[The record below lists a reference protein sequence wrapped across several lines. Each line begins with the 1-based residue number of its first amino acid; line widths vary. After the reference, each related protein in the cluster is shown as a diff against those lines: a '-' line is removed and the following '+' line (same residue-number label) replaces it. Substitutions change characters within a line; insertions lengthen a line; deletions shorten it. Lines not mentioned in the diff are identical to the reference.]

1 MPDARRHPT
10 NTRSTDMSDV
20 TATVD
25 TYLAMWN
32 ETDEGRRA
40 VLIRTAWI
48 DTGHYIDPLMEGRG
62 HDGLSA
68 MVDGVQAQFPGAE
81 FRRTSG
87 VDQHHGLIR
96 FGWEL
101 VGTDGSLIAAGLDI
115 GVVADDGRLDRIAG
129 FLGDL
134 PAVES

>member
-1 MPDARRHPT
+1 M
-10 NTRSTDMSDV
+10 NDV

-25 TYLAMWN
+25 TYLQMWN
-32 ETDEGRRA
+32 ETDVDRRA
-40 VLIRTAWI
+40 ERIRDAWI
-48 DTGHYIDPLMEGRG
+48 ETGHYVDPLMEGKG
-62 HDGLSA
+62 HDGLST
-68 MVDGVQAQFPGAE
+68 MVDGVQAQFPGAT

-87 VDQHHGLIR
+87 VDQHHALIR

-101 VGTDGSLIAAGLDI
+101 VGADGTEIAAGLDI

-134 PAVES
+134 PAVEAA

>member
-1 MPDARRHPT
+1 MKDIT
-10 NTRSTDMSDV
+10 TV
-20 TATVD
+20 VD

-32 ETDEGRRA
+32 ETDTDKRSRH
-40 VLIRTAWI
+40 IRDAWI
-48 DTGHYIDPLMEGRG
+48 ETGHYIDPLMEGRG

-68 MVDGVQAQFPGAE
+68 MVDGVQQQFPGAR

-87 VDQHHGLIR
+87 VDRHHGLIR

-101 VGTDGSLIAAGLDI
+101 VAADGALVAAGLDI

-134 PAVES
+134 PAVDVAAA

>member
-1 MPDARRHPT
+1 
-10 NTRSTDMSDV
+10 MSDV
-20 TATVD
+20 TTTVD
-25 TYLAMWN
+25 TYLQMWN
-32 ETDEGRRA
+32 ETDAARRA
-40 VLIRTAWI
+40 DVIRAAWI

-68 MVDGVQAQFPGAE
+68 MVDGVQAQFPGAR
-81 FRRTSG
+81 FRRTTG
-87 VDQHHGLIR
+87 VDQHHALVR

-101 VGTDGSLIAAGLDI
+101 VAADGAVIAGGLDI

-134 PAVES
+134 PAVEDAAA